1 MVLSDF
7 IFILIVFDIYS
18 FYFYFNVYLLYVA
31 HVSYIIK
38 RIWYGMAW
46 YLGHVSIKFE
56 VSMVLRRSPIS
67 KIVATRHTDR
77 QSTRLRAAS

>member
-18 FYFYFNVYLLYVA
+18 LYFYFYVYLLYVA

-38 RIWYGMAW
+38 RIWYGMVFRIGGSNGAVFG
-46 YLGHVSIKFE
+46 YIKSKLAAGRHLG
-56 VSMVLRRSPIS
+56 
-67 KIVATRHTDR
+67 
-77 QSTRLRAAS
+77 